1 MARTT
6 APEIAS
12 STAAVGRLDRPGL
25 AWACFEGGRIPYVV
39 MLGVVFMPYFA
50 KTVVGDAVAGQA
62 EVANFAKYAGFAA
75 ACTAPLLGALLD
87 QRGRRKLWI
96 VAFMAILVGVVASL
110 WFAQPGGVGLPVA
123 VIVTLLVLGKLF
135 YTYTEMLH
143 NSLLAVAASGGSMAR
158 LSGLS
163 ITIGSSSGFLFLIFV
178 LLALVLPAQGGVG
191 FVAAAP
197 LFGLDTASFQ
207 HLRIVPVMAALLL
220 VVASLPLLLYARDYP
235 PTHKSWRASFDG
247 AFAYLGGLA
256 QHLKARPNAAKFLL
270 ARMIYADGI
279 TAISIFTGVL
289 AGGVMGW
296 SATEL
301 LLLGIGQLAASA
313 TGAFFLA
320 RLDMRI
326 GSKRTLQIM
335 LTGMIVALL
344 IVVGTAPDQIF
355 FMPLDG
361 SSLAWDGPVFSRVT
375 DIVFLALLLIMTGLT
390 SGTTASS
397 RALLASLS
405 PASEAGAYFGLYAMA
420 GTVTAWL
427 APLAIGWAT
436 AATQS
441 QQAGFVPV
449 IVLLAIG
456 LALLS
461 TVKPSAAPE
470 KENP

>member
-1 MARTT
+1 MATV
-6 APEIAS
+6 
-12 STAAVGRLDRPGL
+12 TAAAAAPSRLDRAGL
-25 AWACFEGGRIPYVV
+25 GWALFEGGRIPYVV

-50 KTVVGDAVAGQA
+50 QTVVGDVVAGQA

-87 QRGRRKLWI
+87 QRGPRKPWI
-96 VAFMAILVGVVASL
+96 VAFMAVLVGVVAML
-110 WFAQPGGVGLPVA
+110 WFAQPGGAGLSVA

-143 NSLLAVAASGGSMAR
+143 NSLLAVAASGGSLAR

-163 ITIGSSSGFLFLIFV
+163 ITIGAASGFLFLVFV
-178 LLALVLPAQGGVG
+178 LLALVLPAQGGVR
-191 FVAAAP
+191 FVAAVP
-197 LFGLDTASFQ
+197 LFGLDTASYQ
-207 HLRIVPVMAALLL
+207 HLRIVPVFAALLL
-220 VVASLPLLLYARDYP
+220 VAASLPLLRYARDYP
-235 PTHKSWRASFDG
+235 PTNKRWSASFRG

-256 QHLKARPNAAKFLL
+256 NHLKARPNAAKFLL
-270 ARMIYADGI
+270 ARMIYADGL
-279 TAISIFTGVL
+279 TAIAIFTGVL

-313 TGAFFLA
+313 IGAALLA
-320 RLDMRI
+320 RIDMRI
-326 GSKRTLQIM
+326 GSKRALQIM
-335 LTGMIVALL
+335 LGGMILALL
-344 IVVGTAPDQIF
+344 VVVGTAPDRIF
-355 FMPLDG
+355 FIPLD
-361 SSLAWDGPVFSRVT
+361 SAPLAWDGPVFRHVT
-375 DIVFLALLLIMTGLT
+375 DIVFLALLLVMTGLT

-436 AATQS
+436 KATES

-449 IVLLAIG
+449 IVLLAVG

-461 TVKPSAAPE
+461 TVKPSATAE
-470 KENP
+470 KEEE